1 MGRLWR
7 CQGLNV
13 LPENLPM
20 SAEQR
25 FPHSFTLAA
34 WLIAVL
40 LAIIAGLL
48 AFPRDTQLL
57 SRAFAQQAP
66 MLGARG
72 VYAFPVQLAQNTY
85 GICMLDVD
93 ASTVWFY
100 EYIPKT
106 RKLRLAS
113 ARSWEFDR
121 YLEEYNVEGLE
132 PNQVGE
138 LVNKQLSNRRQ
149 RSSGGPVAVETRDAT
164 QPAPAE
170 DANPPSDSKE

>member
-1 MGRLWR
+1 
-7 CQGLNV
+7 V
-13 LPENLPM
+13 LPENQLM

-25 FPHSFTLAA
+25 FPRSFTFAA
-34 WLIAVL
+34 WLIVIL
-40 LAIIAGLL
+40 LAAIAILL

-57 SRAFAQQAP
+57 GRAFAQQAP

-72 VYAFPVQLAQNTY
+72 VYAFPMQLTAKTY

-100 EYIPKT
+100 EYMPT
-106 RKLRLAS
+106 THKLRLAS
-113 ARSWEFDR
+113 ARSWIFDR

-138 LVNKQLSNRRQ
+138 LVSKQ
-149 RSSGGPVAVETRDAT
+149 RSQRQQISAGGAAADARDAT
-164 QPAPAE
+164 QSAPAS
-170 DANPPSDSKE
+170 DADPSGEPKE

>member
-25 FPHSFTLAA
+25 FPRSFTIAA

-40 LAIIAGLL
+40 LAVIAALL

-72 VYAFPVQLAQNTY
+72 VYAFPIQLTSNSY
-85 GICMLDVD
+85 GLCMLDVD

-100 EYIPKT
+100 EYMPT
-106 RKLRLAS
+106 THKLRLAS
-113 ARSWEFDR
+113 ARSWIFDR

-138 LVNKQLSNRRQ
+138 LVSKQRSQRQ
-149 RSSGGPVAVETRDAT
+149 QISSGGAAADARDAS
-164 QPAPAE
+164 QPAPAA
-170 DANPPSDSKE
+170 DPNPPSDPKE